1 MLRIVAAID
10 FLAPGSGGA
19 GVAIDRLF
27 NRIANSELVNEVKII
42 CYKANELE
50 KNLAR
55 LSSNPIYELWNG
67 LPFPFWN
74 NSDGFVLLKYKTI
87 KKRLDKIRPNI
98 IVLGASTILTLQISR
113 YAFHNNIPF
122 IYISHTQPEIL
133 FLYLQKVLG
142 KTIASRIIN
151 YLQKRIYSIYSNASL
166 FIFPTEV
173 SLNFLSTR
181 VFSKIEQSK
190 IIILSNGVDLDTFRY
205 YNESNKIQKLI
216 EGQIKLLF
224 VGRLMVDKMP
234 DIPIRALKIIKQKF
248 PNTVLTIVGIGPK
261 SKELKKLVIDESLAD
276 AVHFTDH
283 ISETD
288 LVNYYHQSHF
298 TIVPSYTEMQ
308 SLVTLE
314 SIACGTPVITSDAFF
329 NAAKSIVI
337 ENECGS
343 VYNYQSPRDLAEVI
357 IDFADNKTLYENFI
371 INCLKARERYSIKI
385 ICEKWIDHMIK
396 LTGQYSNT

>member
-19 GVAIDRLF
+19 GVAIDKLF
-27 NRIANSELVNEVKII
+27 DRIAKSELVHEVKII
-42 CYKANELE
+42 CYKSKGLE
-50 KNLAR
+50 KDLAR

-67 LPFPFWN
+67 IPFPFWD

-87 KKRLDKIRPNI
+87 RKRLDKICPNI

-113 YAFHNNIPF
+113 YAFYNNIPF
-122 IYISHTQPEIL
+122 IFISHTQPEIL
-133 FLYLQKVLG
+133 FLYLKKVLG
-142 KTIASRIIN
+142 KTIASGIVSYIQR
-151 YLQKRIYSIYSNASL
+151 KIYSIYANASL
-166 FIFPTEV
+166 FVFPTEV
-173 SLNFLSTR
+173 SLNYLSPR
-181 VFSKIEQSK
+181 ALSKIDQSK
-190 IIILSNGVDLDTFRY
+190 IIILSNGVDLETFRY
-205 YNESNKIQKLI
+205 HTESTKLQRLI

-224 VGRLMVDKMP
+224 VGRLMIDKMP
-234 DIPIRALKIIKQKF
+234 DIPIRALKIIKQKY
-248 PNTVLTIVGIGPK
+248 PNTVLTIVGIGPR
-261 SKELKKLVIDESLAD
+261 SKELKKLVINESLSD

-314 SIACGTPVITSDAFF
+314 SIACGTPVIASDAFY

-337 ENECGS
+337 DNECGS
-343 VYNYQSPRDLAEVI
+343 VYNYQSPKALAEVI
-357 IDFADNKTLYENFI
+357 INLADNKTVYENFTT
-371 INCLKARERYSIKI
+371 NCLKTRERYSYKI
-385 ICEKWIDHMIK
+385 ICEKWLEHMIK
-396 LTGQYSNT
+396 LTGQ

>member
-10 FLAPGSGGA
+10 FLTPGSGGA
-19 GVAIDRLF
+19 GVAVDKLF

-42 CYKANELE
+42 CYKSKELE

-67 LPFPFWN
+67 FPFPFWN

-87 KKRLDKIRPNI
+87 KKRLDEIRPNI
-98 IVLGASTILTLQISR
+98 IVLGASTILTLHLSR
-113 YAFHNNIPF
+113 YAIHNNIPF
-122 IYISHTQPEIL
+122 IFISQTQPEIL

-151 YLQKRIYSIYSNASL
+151 YIQKRIYSIYSDARL

-173 SLNFLSTR
+173 SLDFLSPTA
-181 VFSKIEQSK
+181 FSKIDQSK
-190 IIILSNGVDLDTFRY
+190 IIVLSNGVDLDTFRY
-205 YNESNKIQKLI
+205 YNEPNKLNGLSK
-216 EGQIKLLF
+216 GQIKLLF

-248 PNTVLTIVGIGPK
+248 PNAVLTIVGIGPK
-261 SKELKKLVIDESLAD
+261 SRELKKLVIDESLAD

-288 LVNYYHQSHF
+288 LVNYYHKSHF

-314 SIACGTPVITSDAFF
+314 SIACGTPVITSNAFF

-343 VYNYQSPRDLAEVI
+343 VYNYQSPRNLAELI
-357 IDFADNKTLYENFI
+357 IDFVDNTTLYENFTK
-371 INCLKARERYSIKI
+371 NCLKAREGYSYKI
-385 ICEKWIDHMIK
+385 ICEKWLDLMIK
-396 LTGQYSNT
+396 LKNQYS